1 VERRRGGTALPDVLF
16 DLALVVVAVTGRVVD
31 LGQGEHSVVVLD
43 DLLVCKEALPAQ
55 ILRNR
60 GELLQRGLQILHDL
74 RR

>member
-1 VERRRGGTALPDVLF
+1 MRSFAERGAVAGNVLL
-16 DLALVVVAVTGRVVD
+16 DLALVFVEVAERVVD

-60 GELLQRGLQILHDL
+60 GELLQRGL
-74 RR
+74 